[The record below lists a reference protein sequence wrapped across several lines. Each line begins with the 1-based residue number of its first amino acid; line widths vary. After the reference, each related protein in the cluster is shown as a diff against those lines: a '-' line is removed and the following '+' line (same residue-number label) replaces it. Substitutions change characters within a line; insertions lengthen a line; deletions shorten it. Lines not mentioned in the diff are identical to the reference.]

1 MRQVLAAYV
10 RNAHTLTGPS
20 RLEQEHLQVSTVS
33 KFKLAND
40 VVLRKVYPGE
50 TGPTSYRKEASAAAA
65 AFTNGQVYDLN
76 KQMMLQRE
84 RFLRQMQEQ
93 QIHSEKERL
102 REIQQAAAVAAAAAS
117 ASCIRQNS
125 GPEQGAPPRSSHLSG
140 EKIRLLRETQKEVER
155 QRHEAER
162 KVKEESKEAG
172 TSLKHKLM
180 AATTPAAAFKS
191 PSAPSSSAVPI
202 MSSSDKT
209 WSELEETRLD
219 GERISCFNVGGEL
232 RLCLPQILNSVLERL
247 SLKDINQAC
256 EELQIYCAT
265 CTPDQLQVLKDAKVL
280 PETAYQCGLITKSDA
295 ERLCAYLLDRAPPRA
310 SIRLGDPKS
319 SPFSFRVEHDCFG
332 HCEGLVLPEAYT
344 APNARCIECVQCE
357 GLFSPQKFV
366 CHAHEN
372 TENRTCHWGFSSENW
387 RNYLRL
393 SDAYGEEERARHTKV
408 VEDFKMR
415 YLPSGLKRRQV
426 CVCFNSSDSTHLFIL
441 SLTLVVMHIVHTTR
455 VHLCAVG

>member
-1 MRQVLAAYV
+1 VQSNAQMRQVLAAYV

-20 RLEQEHLQVSTVS
+20 RLEQDHLHLTTA

-50 TGPTSYRKEASAAAA
+50 TTGPAALPASYRKEAAAAAA
-65 AFTNGQVYDLN
+65 AFSSGQVYDLN

-93 QIHSEKERL
+93 QIQSEKERL
-102 REIQQAAAVAAAAAS
+102 REMQQVAVAAAAAAS
-117 ASCIRQNS
+117 AGRIRQNS
-125 GPEQGAPPRSSHLSG
+125 GTNADQPPQRGNHLSG
-140 EKIRLLRETQKEVER
+140 EQIRLLRESQKEADR
-155 QRHEAER
+155 QRQEAER
-162 KVKEESKEAG
+162 KVKEEVKEASG
-172 TSLKHKLM
+172 KGGGGHRLM
-180 AATTPAAAFKS
+180 ATTPAAAFKS
-191 PSAPSSSAVPI
+191 PSAPGTAVPI
-202 MSSSDKT
+202 LSSNDKT

-219 GERISCFNVGGEL
+219 GEPISCFNVGGEL

-265 CTPDQLQVLKDAKVL
+265 CTPEQLQVLKDAKVL
-280 PETAYQCGLITKSDA
+280 PETAYQCGLITKSDS

-310 SIRLGDPKS
+310 SLRLGDPKS
-319 SPFSFRVEHDCFG
+319 SPFSVRVEHDCFG

-357 GLFSPQKFV
+357 GLFSPQKSV

-372 TENRTCHWGFSSENW
+372 TENRTCHWGFSSEHW
-387 RNYLRL
+387 RSYLRL
-393 SDAYGEEERARHTKV
+393 SDSYGEEERARHAKM
-408 VEDFKMR
+408 VEDFKLR
-415 YLPSGLKRRQV
+415 YLPTGLKRRQV
-426 CVCFNSSDSTHLFIL
+426 GSPLGQLFDIFPVRTLPLQEPCF
-441 SLTLVVMHIVHTTR
+441 
-455 VHLCAVG
+455 

>member
-20 RLEQEHLQVSTVS
+20 RLEQEHLQVSTA

-50 TGPTSYRKEASAAAA
+50 TGPAPSYRKDAA
-65 AFTNGQVYDLN
+65 AFVNGGQVYDLN

-102 REIQQAAAVAAAAAS
+102 REIQQAAAVAAAAAAA
-117 ASCIRQNS
+117 ASRVRQNS
-125 GPEQGAPPRSSHLSG
+125 GPEQQPPPRTSHLSG
-140 EKIRLLRETQKEVER
+140 EKIRLLRESQKEAER
-155 QRHEAER
+155 QRLEAER
-162 KVKEESKEAG
+162 KAKEESKEAAKG
-172 TSLKHKLM
+172 SGGHKLNSI
-180 AATTPAAAFKS
+180 TPAAAFKS
-191 PSAPSSSAVPI
+191 PPAPSTSAVAVPI

-209 WSELEETRLD
+209 WSELEETRVD

-256 EELQIYCAT
+256 EELQIYCST
-265 CTPDQLQVLKDAKVL
+265 CTPDQLQVLKDSKVL

-295 ERLCAYLLDRAPPRA
+295 ERLCAFLLDRAPPRA
-310 SIRLGDPKS
+310 SLRLGDPKS

-366 CHAHEN
+366 CHAHDN
-372 TENRTCHWGFSSENW
+372 TESRTCHWGFSSENW
-387 RNYLRL
+387 RSYLRL
-393 SDAYGEEERARHTKV
+393 SDTYGEEERARHTKV
-408 VEDFKMR
+408 VDDFKMR
-415 YLPSGLKRRQV
+415 YLPSGIKRRQV
-426 CVCFNSSDSTHLFIL
+426 RIY
-441 SLTLVVMHIVHTTR
+441 HIV
-455 VHLCAVG
+455 